1 MRPVKA
7 RMADGGRIVI
17 PADYRKALG
26 LRVGDEVI
34 LRLEDH
40 EVRISTA
47 DQAIHRAQEL
57 VQRYVADGRSLV
69 AELITER
76 RDEAAYE

>member
-7 RMADGGRIVI
+7 RLAAGGRLVI

-34 LRLEDH
+34 LRLEGH
-40 EVRISTA
+40 EVRISTP
-47 DQAIHRAQEL
+47 DQAIQRAQEL
-57 VQRYVADGRSLV
+57 VERYVADGRSLV
-69 AELITER
+69 AELIAER
-76 RDEAAYE
+76 RAESARD